1 MLIKLIMTMGLILLL
16 LLGWIVVQQ
25 MARLFARRHP
35 EFGAYRDGG
44 GCGSG
49 NCSCSGKDA
58 CRNGN
63 GH

>member
-1 MLIKLIMTMGLILLL
+1 MLLKLITAFTLILLMM
-16 LLGWIVVQQ
+16 LGWLVVQQ
-25 MARLFARRHP
+25 TARLFARRHP

-49 NCSCSGKDA
+49 SCSCSGRES
-58 CRNGN
+58 CQRGE